1 MELNSKTSLE
11 YKLKQLDLEV
21 PSAHPRANASR
32 LSGKL
37 NLEVSPMESIKVGL
51 ERALHLEVP
60 QHQLTQEL
68 MPLKLQVKLQA

>member
-1 MELNSKTSLE
+1 
-11 YKLKQLDLEV
+11 
-21 PSAHPRANASR
+21 
-32 LSGKL
+32 
-37 NLEVSPMESIKVGL
+37 MESIKVGL